1 MRSARLVWLLVL
13 GLSLVAFRCN
23 KSSEPTP
30 TSSCPNGG
38 LAAKIAALQAKPKG
52 NPAYEIW
59 AYTWNGQKVY
69 LASDETCCDQFITL
83 YDECFNVL
91 CAPSGGITGKGDGR
105 CSDFYQQATDQQ
117 LVWRDPR

>member
-1 MRSARLVWLLVL
+1 MRSTRLVWLWLL
-13 GLSLVAFRCN
+13 ALSLVAFRCN

-30 TSSCPNGG
+30 TSHCPNGG

-52 NPAYEIW
+52 NPAYEIRE
-59 AYTWNGQKVY
+59 YSWNGQKVY

-91 CAPSGGITGKGDGR
+91 CAPSGGISGRGDGR
-105 CSDFYQQATDQQ
+105 CPDFYRQATGQK